1 MNWAVDEG
9 QYYTLVMTDPDAPSR
24 EDPKFGQIKHWLVLN
39 IPGTD
44 LSKGETLAS
53 YRGSAPP
60 EGSGMHRYIFLVYKQ
75 SGILKHSE
83 TPVEPNSRE
92 GRRHFKVR
100 EFAKKYNLGQ
110 PIAGNFYLA
119 QNDEY
124 AKQLWA
130 NWREAE
136 KK

>member
-1 MNWAVDEG
+1 MI
-9 QYYTLVMTDPDAPSR
+9 DPDAPSR
-24 EDPKFGQIKHWLVLN
+24 EQPTFGQIKHWLIVN

-44 LSKGETLAS
+44 LSKGETLAN

-60 EGSGMHRYIFLVYKQ
+60 EGSGIHRYIFVVYKQ
-75 SGILKHSE
+75 PAFLKHSE
-83 TPVEPNSRE
+83 STVDPNSRE

-130 NWREAE
+130 KWRSLENQS
-136 KK
+136 K